1 MNYAAYVN
9 NLIEMAIAF
18 LPKIVSAIIILFIGW
33 IVGRILGKYIS
44 KVLDKI
50 GLDDLLLKTA
60 FGQTIEKSSITVV
73 KFFDYVIR
81 AFVYLIAI
89 MAAADVLDIEFL
101 SEYLQMIVAYI
112 PSVLA
117 FAAILIVGFILIDFF
132 ADFLQDMGHVGD
144 VQFMKP
150 MISVMRIFLY
160 LMVLILALTQLRVD
174 LTIIYILIEPLA
186 WGIGL
191 GVGAAIAIIVGFGL
205 KDKSP
210 EILNNFMSKV
220 KKE

>member
-1 MNYAAYVN
+1 MNYANYID
-9 NLIEMAIAF
+9 NLLQMTIAF
-18 LPKIVSAIIILFIGW
+18 LPKIVSAIIILLIGW

-44 KVLDKI
+44 KALDKI
-50 GLDDLLLKTA
+50 GLDNLLLKTA

-73 KFFDYVIR
+73 IFFDYVIR

-89 MAAADVLDIEFL
+89 MAAADVLDIDFL
-101 SEYLQMIVAYI
+101 SEYLQMIVAFI
-112 PSVLA
+112 PSVIA
-117 FAAILIVGFILIDFF
+117 FAAILIVGFLLIDFI
-132 ADFLQDMGHVGD
+132 ADFLIKMGNVGD

-150 MISVMRIFLY
+150 MISIMRVFLY
-160 LMVLILALTQLRVD
+160 VMVIILALTQLRVD

-191 GVGAAIAIIVGFGL
+191 GIGAAIAIIVGFGL

-210 EILNNFMSKV
+210 EILNNFMGKI
-220 KKE
+220 KK